1 MKTLQDLIKEGRE
14 RLNELEKEVNET
26 TEKAIKELEELKIKK

>member
-26 TEKAIKELEELKIKK
+26 TEKAIKELE